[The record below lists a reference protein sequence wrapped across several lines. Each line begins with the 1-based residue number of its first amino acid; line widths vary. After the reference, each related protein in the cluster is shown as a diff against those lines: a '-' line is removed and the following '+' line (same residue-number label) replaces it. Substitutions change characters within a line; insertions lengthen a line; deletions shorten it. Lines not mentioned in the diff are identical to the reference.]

1 MEESGYCGEMKL
13 TVGLIRTG
21 VIDIL
26 MSTKM
31 KKVYFYLF
39 YCFYSILQKK
49 DTEKVEGATS
59 LTTVLLTSIIFSLY
73 FLSYVWFN
81 LKIYYPKIEIVS
93 VIVLCLFVWFLNRR
107 YFIKKKNADQAIQLN
122 ENKNELLCKSLGVLL
137 AVGQIAL
144 FIASG
149 IIASKHVWQW

>member
-1 MEESGYCGEMKL
+1 M

-21 VIDIL
+21 DIDIL
-26 MSTKM
+26 ISAKM

-59 LTTVLLTSIIFSLY
+59 LITVLLTSIMFSLY
-73 FLSYVWFN
+73 FLSHVWFN

-93 VIVLCLFVWFLNRR
+93 IVILCLIVWVLNRR
-107 YFIKKKNADQAIQLN
+107 YFIRKRNSDQAIQLN
-122 ENKNELLCKSLGVLL
+122 ENRNKLLCKSLGVLL
-137 AVGQIAL
+137 ALGQIAL

-149 IIASKHVWQW
+149 VIASKHLWQW